1 MSKKR
6 SALTALLFLFVLF
19 LTACHLKDSVSKE
32 NQLFENYTKTLFCE
46 EVKSNSI
53 SLHYTLKNPDSYGI
67 ESPPVSLGGCTTD
80 TNAICASIE
89 NAQSVLSTFHPD
101 RLSKENQLTY
111 HILKDYYDL
120 ELKLAPYTLYEEP
133 LSPLTGT
140 QSQLPV
146 ILSEYQFYNTSDID
160 TYLELL
166 TKVPAYFDAILEF
179 EKARAELGLF
189 MSEESLD
196 ALLDE
201 CNAFVKM
208 EKSNYLYSSFEERIN
223 ELDNSQSLDREN
235 YKNKNADYIKKY
247 IFPAYKRLADGLEAL
262 RGYTTERKGLVSLP
276 GGKDYYKLL
285 VKRETGSDRS
295 IEELQELT
303 RRQMMED
310 LGDMQTALIK
320 SGYPDNSNESS
331 DSEDQN
337 SAEDISDSKTSDL
350 YSTQGI
356 VLEDSNPL
364 SILTFL
370 QNKMKNT
377 FPDSPSVE
385 VQIKYVSK
393 SLEEYLS
400 PAFYMI
406 PAIDNIKS
414 NVIYINSGQ
423 MTDDLSLFTTLAHE
437 GYPGHL
443 YQNVYYMSQNPDPIR
458 CLLDFGGYTEGWA
471 TYSEMLSY
479 YYAPIPKETATIM
492 QKNTSIILG
501 LYALADMGIHYD
513 SWSLSETIG
522 FFQEYGINDAE
533 TVKSIYELILQDPA
547 NYLKYYIGYLE
558 FLELK
563 KDAIKEW
570 GDEFTQKKF
579 HKAVLDVGPVPFWIL
594 REQLRAGN

>member
-1 MSKKR
+1 MTKKR
-6 SALTALLFLFVLF
+6 SAFTVFFFLSVLF
-19 LTACHLKDSVSKE
+19 LTSCHLKDSVSKE
-32 NQLFENYTKTLFCE
+32 NQLFENYTRTLFCE

-53 SLHYTLKNPDSYGI
+53 SLHYTLKDPDSYGI
-67 ESPPVSLGGCTTD
+67 ESPTVSLGGCTTD
-80 TNAICASIE
+80 INAICASIE

-101 RLSKENQLTY
+101 RLSSENQLTY

-120 ELKLAPYTLYEEP
+120 ELNLAPYTLYEEP
-133 LSPLTGT
+133 LAPLTGT

-160 TYLELL
+160 TYLKLL
-166 TKVPAYFDAILEF
+166 TKVPGYFDAILEF
-179 EKARAELGLF
+179 EKARAEIGIF
-189 MSEESLD
+189 MSEDSLD
-196 ALLDE
+196 ALLEE
-201 CNAFVKM
+201 CDAFVKM
-208 EKSNYLYSSFEERIN
+208 GKDNYLYSSFEERIK
-223 ELDNSQSLDREN
+223 ELDDSQSLNREN
-235 YKNKNADYIKKY
+235 YKKENKEYIKKY
-247 IFPAYKRLADGLEAL
+247 IFPAYNHLAEGLESL
-262 RGYTTERKGLVSLP
+262 REYTTEREGLSSLP
-276 GGKDYYKLL
+276 GGKDYYSLL
-285 VKRETGSDRS
+285 VKRETGSDRD
-295 IEELQELT
+295 IEELERLT

-310 LGDMQTALIK
+310 LGDLQTALIK
-320 SGYPDNSNESS
+320 FGYPENSNENSDEKESNSTENNS
-331 DSEDQN
+331 DSP
-337 SAEDISDSKTSDL
+337 TSDL
-350 YSTQGI
+350 FSTQGI

-370 QNKMKNT
+370 QNKMDGT

-423 MTDDLSLFTTLAHE
+423 ISDDLSLFTTLAHE

-443 YQNVYYMSQNPDPIR
+443 YQNVYYMSQDPDPIR

-479 YYAPIPKETATIM
+479 YYAPISKETATIM
-492 QKNTSIILG
+492 QKNSSIILG
-501 LYALADMGIHYD
+501 IYALADMGIHYD
-513 SWSLSETIG
+513 HWSFDETLQ
-522 FFQEYGINDAE
+522 FFQEYGINDTA

-563 KDAIKEW
+563 KETMKEW
-570 GDEFTQKKF
+570 GEEFTQKRF
-579 HKAVLDVGPVPFWIL
+579 HQAVLDAGPAPFWIL